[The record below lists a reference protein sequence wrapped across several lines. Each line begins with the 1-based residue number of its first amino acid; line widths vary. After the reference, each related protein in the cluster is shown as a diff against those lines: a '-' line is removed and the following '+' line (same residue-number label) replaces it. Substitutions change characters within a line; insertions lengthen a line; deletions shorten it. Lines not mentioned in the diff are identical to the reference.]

1 MLPLPVAGESA
12 IGKVEKISISLPAEM
27 VQAVNKVVDNGQ
39 YATVSEVVREAL
51 RLWEVDRA
59 ENDRVYNMAVKTYG
73 LQLLR
78 EMVQEGID
86 SGPGI
91 DIDEAFAQVR
101 AQLEQKWGKKN
112 ASRKVISGR
121 ATRSK

>member
-1 MLPLPVAGESA
+1 MLPLPVAGKSA

-39 YATVSEVVREAL
+39 YAAVSEVVREAL

-91 DIDEAFAQVR
+91 DIDEDFARVR